1 MQRKLLGR
9 MPSHHSDVKPKR
21 RGGGGEQRRRGV
33 EQIFCGFDLEF
44 NLEFTLDVA
53 ILARQC

>member
-1 MQRKLLGR
+1 MQCKLLGR
-9 MPSHHSDVKPKR
+9 MPSHHADVKPKC

-33 EQIFCGFDLEF
+33 EQIFCGFDF
-44 NLEFTLDVA
+44 EFTLDVA